1 MTCARLLNYADAEG
15 EAGRKLVLEVA
26 EDLPEV
32 SDGGRTFTFK
42 IRKGFR
48 FSPPSNE
55 EVTAESFARAVE
67 RAVELTKL
75 DGVPL
80 SSPVSDIVGAEA
92 YYADEARHISGVSA
106 RDDELI
112 FRFRRSH
119 PELPWLVAA
128 VSCAVPV
135 ETPVVEGGLER
146 PVHSAG
152 PYYLAAL
159 TDSLAVL
166 KRNPNYGG
174 TRPQRLDAIVVEFNV
189 PPAEAAT
196 RIENGTLDY
205 FLESQNPTLRP
216 NTASA
221 RAAGDR
227 YGLTPYNRIQ
237 FFAFNTDRPL
247 FRDIRMRRAVQY
259 ALDRQALA
267 DADPAGGFPATRLL
281 YPSIVGYNDTPLYPL
296 RGDVRTARKLA
307 AGRAAKVVVYT
318 WDDPPYTDALNR
330 SLRNQLAAIGLDMT
344 VVRSTNRDFADGGA
358 GYVAKATR
366 SDLVW
371 GGLNEHTADPAAY
384 LQPLYLPTQRRR
396 NELARLLTL
405 SSPERERAALAI
417 ARRVERDSLYAVY
430 MNDALPELVSPRL
443 GCIVHQP
450 EYAGVD
456 LAALCLKDSAD

>member
-1 MTCARLLNYADAEG
+1 M
-15 EAGRKLVLEVA
+15 
-26 EDLPEV
+26 
-32 SDGGRTFTFK
+32 
-42 IRKGFR
+42 
-48 FSPPSNE
+48 
-55 EVTAESFARAVE
+55 
-67 RAVELTKL
+67 
-75 DGVPL
+75 
-80 SSPVSDIVGAEA
+80 
-92 YYADEARHISGVSA
+92 
-106 RDDELI
+106 
-112 FRFRRSH
+112 
-119 PELPWLVAA
+119 
-128 VSCAVPV
+128 SCAVPID
-135 ETPVVEGGLER
+135 TPVVEGGLEK
-146 PVHSAG
+146 PVPSAG

-174 TRPQRLDAIVVEFNV
+174 TRPQHLDAIVVEFNV
-189 PPAEAAT
+189 APSEAAT

-216 NTASA
+216 DTAA
-221 RAAGDR
+221 ALAAGDR
-227 YGLTPYNRIQ
+227 YRRTPYNRIQ

-247 FRDIRMRRAVQY
+247 FRDVRMRRAVQY

-267 DADPAGGFPATRLL
+267 DADPAGGLPTTRLF
-281 YPSIVGYNDTPLYPL
+281 YPSIVGYDDTPLYPL

-307 AGRAAKVVVYT
+307 AGRAAKVVVYI
-318 WDDPPYTDALNR
+318 WDDPPYTDAFNR

-344 VVRSTNRDFADGGA
+344 VLRSTNRDFADGGA

-366 SDLVW
+366 SDLIW
-371 GGLNEHTADPAAY
+371 GGLNEQTSADPATY

-396 NELARLLTL
+396 DELARLLTL

-430 MNDALPELVSPRL
+430 MNDALPELVSRRL